1 MLDRKV
7 IRRRR
12 AALAVFVALSIAILT
27 AYFGESSGGGF
38 FHAFQRG
45 AQEAFAPIET
55 GASRALKP
63 IRDLFGWA
71 GDTVDAKDQN
81 EELRKEVARLRS
93 QLARSQTAERDVAQL
108 KGLVGLQ
115 KEEGF
120 PQGTEP
126 ITARVIA
133 RSPTVWYSKIKIDKG
148 SSDGVKVDQPV
159 IASSGDIEDEAGG
172 LAGKVTAVTG
182 GNAEVTLIT
191 DASVGVGAQ
200 VMPAGASGVVR
211 PEVGDPRDLL
221 LDFVEGGRRVTENT
235 TVVTSGFKTSRGESL
250 FPRGIPI
257 GRVTQA
263 DLDEV
268 EIYQRV
274 HIRPFAD
281 LKQIDI
287 VQVLTKRPAG
297 AQTAGVMP

>member
-38 FHAFQRG
+38 LHAFQRG

-126 ITARVIA
+126 VTARVIA

-221 LDFVEGGRRVTENT
+221 LDFVEGGRRVWDNT